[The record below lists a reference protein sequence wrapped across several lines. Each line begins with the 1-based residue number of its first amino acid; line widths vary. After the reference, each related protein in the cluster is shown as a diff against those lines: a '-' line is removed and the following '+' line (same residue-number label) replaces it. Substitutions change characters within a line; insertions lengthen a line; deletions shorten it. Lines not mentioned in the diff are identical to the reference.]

1 MDMDKDL
8 ILKTIEPHVTSRG
21 CFIVDLTVSKDND
34 VTLTVEKEHG
44 EVDLEDCVALNDA
57 FLSAFDKDAVDY
69 SLTVSSAGLDQPF
82 KVRGQF
88 VKAIGTQVTAL
99 LKGGRKLTG
108 ILSGADDEGITL
120 RYTQKETVE
129 GKKKK
134 IIVEKEETF
143 GFADVNSVS
152 PKVDFKK

>member
-57 FLSAFDKDAVDY
+57 FLGAFDKDAEDY

-108 ILSGADDEGITL
+108 ILSGGVTSNYVYKREHGSGIA
-120 RYTQKETVE
+120 Q
-129 GKKKK
+129 
-134 IIVEKEETF
+134 F
-143 GFADVNSVS
+143 FMAFHDVSM
-152 PKVDFKK
+152 